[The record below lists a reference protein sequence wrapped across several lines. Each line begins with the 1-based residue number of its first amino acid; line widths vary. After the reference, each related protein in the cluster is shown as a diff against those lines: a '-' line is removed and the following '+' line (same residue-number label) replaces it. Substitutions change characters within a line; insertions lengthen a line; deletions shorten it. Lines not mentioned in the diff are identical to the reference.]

1 MKPTWLAV
9 ALLVL
14 WAAMKT
20 PWETHLDATQTRL
33 IHGMRPTIS
42 AEMRDQLGQGLTLAA
57 LGGFRSLAATMVWL
71 SLYEAWSVQEWP
83 RVRANID
90 LAVLLQPRD
99 TFYWDHGAW
108 HLAWNA
114 SIDAANNPKRG
125 PLERMVESRRW
136 VDAGRDLLERGIR
149 FNPEKPIL
157 HQRLGDLYWHRLED
171 FNNAAEQYRVAIALP
186 GAPEYLQRFVGYALQ
201 KAGRTREAYDYFRDL
216 WKKRDP
222 ADLPVRWERVER
234 ELRKLEDELN
244 LPDDQRLFPKE
255 TQREPAT

>member
-1 MKPTWLAV
+1 MKPTTLAV

-14 WAAMKT
+14 WAAVKT
-20 PWETHLDATQTRL
+20 PWEHNLDETQSRL
-33 IHGMRPTIS
+33 IHGMRPEIS

-83 RVRANID
+83 RVRTNVD

-99 TFYWDHGAW
+99 PFYWDHGAW

-114 SIDAANNPKRG
+114 SIDAAQNPKRG
-125 PLERMVESRRW
+125 PLERAVESRRW

-149 FNPEKPIL
+149 ANPEKFVL

-171 FNNAAEQYRVAIALP
+171 FSQAAEHYRAALALP
-186 GAPEYLQRFVGYALQ
+186 GAPEYLDRFVGYALQ
-201 KAGRTREAYDYFRDL
+201 RAGRTQEAYDYFRNL
-216 WKKRDP
+216 WNKRHPD
-222 ADLPVRWERVER
+222 DLPVRWERVER
-234 ELRKLEDELN
+234 ELRKLEEELN
-244 LPDDQRLFPKE
+244 LPDDARLFPKG
-255 TQREPAT
+255 TGRKPAT